1 MLFYHI
7 GHEPVFAYICVPQKD
22 IFELLD
28 SDGNICA
35 GRNRLPGRSWAGIRK
50 RREKWKEGWGSFQ
63 GLSFLGKIPV
73 GPSCFKYKRER
84 TEDLRNSL
92 FRPTWMSCYPE
103 PSIPVCR
110 RWIAVPLQRKVV
122 KSEKN
127 FHLGFI
133 LQIELSYHPSAAR
146 NTIG

>member
-50 RREKWKEGWGSFQ
+50 RREKGREKG
-63 GLSFLGKIPV
+63 
-73 GPSCFKYKRER
+73 RER
-84 TEDLRNSL
+84 CGCPDSITL
-92 FRPTWMSCYPE
+92 
-103 PSIPVCR
+103 PSSKK
-110 RWIAVPLQRKVV
+110 W
-122 KSEKN
+122 
-127 FHLGFI
+127 
-133 LQIELSYHPSAAR
+133 LSAG
-146 NTIG
+146 T